1 MLNTQTQTQVNNEI
15 HDFDDNTKVTKKRGR
30 RPKGGK
36 VVKNEKKNMDPNMNK
51 KNIILHLKCKL
62 SDLKNNMYDNNVN
75 NEYNPNDIHS
85 VEPFES
91 ENVYEHIHRTSDV
104 VDDKKEISK
113 YDKQK
118 KEIYSKLSELEKDL
132 NTNNIHKKSAC
143 FWCTYDFDT
152 PQIYIP
158 SLYFKEKYN
167 VYGCF
172 CSPEC
177 ACSYLFSENIDDNAK
192 YERYQLLNYLYG
204 KIYNYDKNIKLAP
217 NPHYTLNKF
226 MGNLDI
232 QEYRQLLT
240 YERLL
245 LIINKP
251 LTKIY
256 PELHED
262 NNNFETM
269 YDHKIVLK
277 QSNKIE
283 KNKIIKCVFNN

>member
-1 MLNTQTQTQVNNEI
+1 MDNNQE
-15 HDFDDNTKVTKKRGR
+15 KVYKKRGR

-36 VVKNEKKNMDPNMNK
+36 VVKNEKKNIETNINK

-62 SDLKNNMYDNNVN
+62 SDIKNNTFKNII
-75 NEYNPNDIHS
+75 EYNPNDIHN
-85 VEPFES
+85 VEPFEEDNS
-91 ENVYEHIHRTSDV
+91 YEIINKEPDLQEE
-104 VDDKKEISK
+104 KKDNNKI
-113 YDKQK
+113 DKQK
-118 KEIYSKLSELEKDL
+118 KEIYNKLSELEKNL

-158 SLYFKEKYN
+158 SLYYKERYN

-177 ACSYLFSENIDDNAK
+177 ACSHLFNENIDDNTK
-192 YERYQLLNYLYG
+192 YERYQLLNYIYG

-217 NPHYTLNKF
+217 NPYYTLNKY

-277 QSNKIE
+277 QTNKVE
-283 KNKIIKCVFNN
+283 KNKIIKEVFNN

>member
-1 MLNTQTQTQVNNEI
+1 MENNQE
-15 HDFDDNTKVTKKRGR
+15 KVYKKRGR

-36 VVKNEKKNMDPNMNK
+36 VVKNEKKTVETNVNK
-51 KNIILHLKCKL
+51 KNIILHLKCRL
-62 SDLKNNMYDNNVN
+62 TDIKNNTYKNIIQ
-75 NEYNPNDIHS
+75 YNPDDIHN
-85 VEPFES
+85 VEPYELENSFEIINK
-91 ENVYEHIHRTSDV
+91 EVEVADE
-104 VDDKKEISK
+104 KKDTGKI
-113 YDKQK
+113 DKQK
-118 KEIYSKLSELEKDL
+118 KEIYNKLSELEKNL

-158 SLYFKEKYN
+158 SLYYKERYN

-177 ACSYLFSENIDDNAK
+177 ACSHLFNENIDDNTK
-192 YERYQLLNYLYG
+192 YERYQLLNYIYG

-217 NPHYTLNKF
+217 NPYYTLNKF

-277 QSNKIE
+277 QMNKVE
-283 KNKIIKCVFNN
+283 KNKIIKEVFNN

>member
-1 MLNTQTQTQVNNEI
+1 MEQLN
-15 HDFDDNTKVTKKRGR
+15 DKVYKKRGR

-36 VVKNEKKNMDPNMNK
+36 VVKNEKKNIDNNINK
-51 KNIILHLKCKL
+51 KNIILHLKCKT
-62 SDLKNNMYDNNVN
+62 SDLKNNQFKNMID
-75 NEYNPNDIHS
+75 YNPDDIHN

-91 ENVYEHIHRTSDV
+91 EHFYEIIKDSETIDS
-104 VDDKKEISK
+104 KKESSK
-113 YDKQK
+113 LDKQK
-118 KEIYSKLSELEKDL
+118 REIYNKLSELEKNL
-132 NTNNIHKKSAC
+132 NTNNINKRSAC

-158 SLYFKEKYN
+158 SLYYKEKYN
-167 VYGCF
+167 VYGCY

-177 ACSYLFSENIDDNAK
+177 ACSYLFNENIDDNTK
-192 YERYQLLNYLYG
+192 YERYQLLNYIYG

-217 NPHYTLNKF
+217 NPFYTLNKF

-277 QSNKIE
+277 QTNKIE
-283 KNKIIKCVFNN
+283 KNKIIKEVFNN

>member
-1 MLNTQTQTQVNNEI
+1 MENNQE
-15 HDFDDNTKVTKKRGR
+15 KVYKKRGR

-36 VVKNEKKNMDPNMNK
+36 VVKNEKKNMESNTNK

-62 SDLKNNMYDNNVN
+62 SEIKNNVFNSIID
-75 NEYNPNDIHS
+75 YNPNDIHN
-85 VEPFES
+85 VEPFEN
-91 ENVYEHIHRTSDV
+91 ENVYEIIDKEYEIA
-104 VDDKKEISK
+104 DDKKDTQK
-113 YDKQK
+113 LDKQK
-118 KEIYSKLSELEKDL
+118 KEIYNKLSELEKNL
-132 NTNNIHKKSAC
+132 NSNNIHKKSAC

-177 ACSYLFSENIDDNAK
+177 ACSHLFNENIDDNTK
-192 YERYQLLNYLYG
+192 YERYQLLNYVYG

-217 NPHYTLNKF
+217 NPYYTLNKY

-283 KNKIIKCVFNN
+283 KNKIIKEVFNN

>member
-1 MLNTQTQTQVNNEI
+1 MENNQE
-15 HDFDDNTKVTKKRGR
+15 KVYKKRGR

-36 VVKNEKKNMDPNMNK
+36 VVKNEKKNIDTNVNK
-51 KNIILHLKCKL
+51 KNIILHLKCRL
-62 SDLKNNMYDNNVN
+62 SDLKNNNYKNATQ
-75 NEYNPNDIHS
+75 YNPNDIHN
-85 VEPFES
+85 VEPYENENTFELINK
-91 ENVYEHIHRTSDV
+91 EIEVTE
-104 VDDKKEISK
+104 DKKETSK
-113 YDKQK
+113 VDKQK
-118 KEIYSKLSELEKDL
+118 KEIYNKLSELEKNL

-158 SLYFKEKYN
+158 SLYYKERYN

-177 ACSYLFSENIDDNAK
+177 GCSYLFNENIDDNTK
-192 YERYQLLNYLYG
+192 YERYQLLNYIYG

-217 NPHYTLNKF
+217 NPYYTLNKF

-277 QSNKIE
+277 QTNKVE
-283 KNKIIKCVFNN
+283 KNKIIKEVFNN